1 MPTSLFRIE
10 VAPLT
15 PLPLE
20 RSPLFSYR
28 SKESIPPGSLVEISF
43 GKRYL
48 QGIVFE
54 SAKLPGR
61 APLWMKPVGKVILPS
76 WLTSKQRLLA
86 KYMGETYF
94 SSLGNSLKHF
104 VFPLSKKILADCSLN
119 TKISSRHQTKKVTLS
134 PEKDLI
140 QEVNSDQAL
149 WTMVDHALASA
160 RPKETCLILLPN
172 LILAEFAAQR
182 YSAMFPHEIA
192 VITSKLTKKALF
204 ESWQQIRSGSIR
216 FIFGTRQAL
225 FAPFPKLTHIIM
237 LFPEETLSYK
247 QWEMT
252 PHYTSLS
259 LIHFLKQ
266 SFHSKLTLLTTSLG
280 LREQELAP
288 SKALSPP
295 YQPLIIDRRKDG
307 KGARSRA
314 FAKSLQT
321 LLEETT
327 KQQKILL
334 VAKERGASGIMI
346 CQHCRNT
353 ARCPDC
359 EHVLSEAGEGNFR
372 CLSCGFKS
380 DFFPKCRTCS
390 GMNFIPF
397 GFGTIRVEKET
408 ERLLLGRRV
417 LRIDRD
423 ALETTAGWKKTLDK
437 LCRGQFDV
445 LITTH
450 EIGTLLPLPPLDLIA
465 MLEGDHVL
473 RRPEFDSEERLALQV
488 KRLLAKLAPKGQ
500 CVIQTFSPEER
511 IWQNITAGTF
521 VNYFELL
528 LEERKLLGYPPAT
541 AIIQLTP
548 LELSFLK
555 KKIDTAEM
563 EKKRDELVKLL
574 VSSKDF
580 RVPSLL
586 IRPTTQKS
594 RPSPASI
601 LIKYP
606 PQQELPPKLLTWL
619 KQHSSQFSID
629 FEPYQL

>member
-28 SKESIPPGSLVEISF
+28 SKEAIPPGSLVEISF

-54 SAKLPGR
+54 SAKLPGQ
-61 APLWMKPVGKVILPS
+61 APLWMKPIGKIIIPS
-76 WLTSKQRLLA
+76 WLTPEQRSLA
-86 KYMGETYF
+86 QYMSQMYF

-104 VFPLSKKILADCSLN
+104 VFSLPKKILTNHPLD
-119 TKISSRHQTKKVTLS
+119 TKSSSRRQMKKATSSKV
-134 PEKDLI
+134 KDLI
-140 QEVNSDQAL
+140 QEVDSDASL
-149 WTMVDHALASA
+149 WATIDHALATA
-160 RPKETCLILLPN
+160 RPKETYLILLPN

-182 YSAMFPHEIA
+182 YLAMFPHETT
-192 VITSKLTKKALF
+192 VITSRLTKKALF
-204 ESWQQIRSGSIR
+204 ESWQHIRSGSIR

-225 FAPFPKLTHIIM
+225 FAPFPKLTRIIM

-259 LIHFLKQ
+259 LIHFLRD
-266 SFHSKLTLLTTSLG
+266 SFRSKLMLLTTSLG

-288 SKALSPP
+288 SKALSPK

-321 LLEETT
+321 LLEGTT

-334 VAKERGASGIMI
+334 VAKERGVSGIMI

-353 ARCPDC
+353 ARCPSC

-397 GFGTIRVEKET
+397 GFGTIRVEKEA

-423 ALETTAGWKKTLDK
+423 ALETTTGWKKTLDK
-437 LCRGQFDV
+437 LRRGQFDV

-511 IWQNITAGTF
+511 IWQNITTGTF
-521 VNYFELL
+521 VNFFELL

-555 KKIDTAEM
+555 KKIDTPEM
-563 EKKRDELVKLL
+563 EKKRGELIKLL
-574 VSSKDF
+574 ASSKNF
-580 RVPSLL
+580 RIPSLL
-586 IRPTTQKS
+586 IRPAVQKS
-594 RPSPASI
+594 HPSPVSI

-619 KQHSSQFSID
+619 KKHSSQFSID